1 MSLFEGL
8 GRRLWSWA
16 SIGLVAVWALAVALG
31 VTLYLTPRHDAVLAG
46 EEWVNA
52 GPVDSLQVGEARLEP
67 NELRPY
73 WLVRVE
79 DAKVVAVSASCT
91 HLRCTVQWDRRARS
105 FVCPCHADRWNLSGA
120 VMSGPARRPLRSYTV
135 TVRAREMWV
144 HL

>member
-1 MSLFEGL
+1 MNVVQRH

-16 SIGLVAVWALAVALG
+16 SAALVAVWALAVFLG
-31 VTLYLTPRHDAVLAG
+31 VSLYLTPRHEAALAG

-52 GPVDSLQVGEARLEP
+52 GPVESLKVGEARLEP

-91 HLRCTVQWDRRARS
+91 HMRCTVKWDRESRS
-105 FVCPCHADRWNLSGA
+105 FICPCHADRWNLSGA
-120 VMSGPARRPLRSYTV
+120 VMSGPARRPLPTYSV